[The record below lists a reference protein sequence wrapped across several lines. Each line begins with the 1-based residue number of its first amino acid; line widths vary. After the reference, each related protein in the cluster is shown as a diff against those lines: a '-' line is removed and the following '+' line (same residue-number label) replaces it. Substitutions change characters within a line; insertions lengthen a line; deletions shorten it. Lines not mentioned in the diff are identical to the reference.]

1 MQEMLQLIHTRKEDV
16 LQYSIMHTIQ
26 QKAKEIA
33 FFDHHAESD
42 VYDAFTPK
50 SNALLISAF
59 QRLTNLPAGSR
70 IIDIGCGSGVFT
82 QLLREAGY
90 RVVGLD
96 ISPKLVE
103 RGKDKYSGLEL
114 IVGDAEALPFA
125 DGTFDGVLLSG
136 IVHHFPDPRQ
146 LASET
151 YRVLRSGGRFMA
163 FDPNRMNPFMYLY
176 RDRSSP
182 FYSSIGVTENERPLL
197 PKQAA
202 AVFANAGFSV
212 ATDYL
217 SGLALQ
223 YLASKRARIFLP
235 IYNWIDR
242 VIFGLPLLR
251 PVRSFVLTS
260 GEKPLP

>member
-1 MQEMLQLIHTRKEDV
+1 MVHYDIMPVIQE
-16 LQYSIMHTIQ
+16 
-26 QKAKEIA
+26 KAKEIA

-42 VYDAFTPK
+42 VYDAFTPE
-50 SNALLISAF
+50 SNDLLISAF
-59 QRLTNLPAGSR
+59 KRLTNLPPGSR

-82 QLLREAGY
+82 QLLKDAGY
-90 RVVGLD
+90 RMVGLD
-96 ISPKLVE
+96 ISSKLIE
-103 RGKDKYSGLEL
+103 RGKNVYPDLEL
-114 IVGDAEALPFA
+114 VVGDAEALPFA

-136 IVHHFPDPRQ
+136 IVHHFPDPRK

-151 YRVLRSGGRFMA
+151 YRVLRPGGRFMA

-182 FYSSIGVTENERPLL
+182 LYSSVGVTENERPLL

-202 AVFANAGFSV
+202 AVFKNAGFSV
-212 ATDYL
+212 TTDYL

-223 YLASKRARIFLP
+223 YLASKRARVFLP
-235 IYNWIDR
+235 IYNWVDR
-242 VIFGLPLLR
+242 VIFGLGILK

-260 GEKPLP
+260 GEKPAAM